1 MKKLTNK
8 QFIENEVK
16 QYLTVNALQFPGRYA
31 ALTVAENMPSF
42 GSFIAVYYM
51 EMINGAHFPADV
63 EDLYINSDDYEEL
76 YNEII
81 IETIGELI
89 KK

>member
-1 MKKLTNK
+1 MKKLSNK

-16 QYLTVNALQFPGRYA
+16 RYITVNALQFTGRYA

-42 GSFIAVYYM
+42 GSFIAVSYM
-51 EMINGAHFPADV
+51 ELINGAHFPADV

-81 IETIGELI
+81 IETISKLI

>member
-1 MKKLTNK
+1 MKKLSNK

-16 QYLTVNALQFPGRYA
+16 QYLTVNALQFTGRYA

-81 IETIGELI
+81 IEIISKLI

>member
-1 MKKLTNK
+1 MKKLSNK

-16 QYLTVNALQFPGRYA
+16 TYLTTNVLQFTGRYA

-51 EMINGAHFPADV
+51 EMINGAHYPVDI
-63 EDLYINSDDYEEL
+63 EELYINSDDYEEL
-76 YNEII
+76 YNEVI
-81 IETIGELI
+81 IETIGKLI

>member
-16 QYLTVNALQFPGRYA
+16 QYLTVNALQFTGRYA

-42 GSFIAVYYM
+42 GLFIAVYYM
-51 EMINGAHFPADV
+51 KMINGAHFPADV

-81 IETIGELI
+81 IETIGKLI